1 MRANYRYI
9 PYLYCA
15 NHPYTALIE
24 VRPRLGANVSVA
36 TIVVDEEI
44 RLLDFT
50 LKNIPKSM
58 SKVKINFLLIYLS
71 CFPNLLHPMTIFLI
85 TYPLNIL
92 RNTQNIWDMTGLLL
106 GVL

>member
-1 MRANYRYI
+1 MLEKDINGILENQSETGFFGYGEKASFVPPPEVTKDMRANYRYI

-15 NHPYTALIE
+15 NHPYTALVE

-36 TIVVDEEI
+36 TIVVNEEI

-58 SKVKINFLLIYLS
+58 SKVKINF
-71 CFPNLLHPMTIFLI
+71 F
-85 TYPLNIL
+85 
-92 RNTQNIWDMTGLLL
+92 
-106 GVL
+106 VLFF